1 MTARALR
8 RKPVPSGTWRTES
21 RPAFHM
27 PANDNHPV
35 ISRRLLAWVMI
46 AAGLAAFAV
55 VLGSGL

>member
-8 RKPVPSGTWRTES
+8 RKPVPSDTWRSER

-35 ISRRLLAWVMI
+35 LSRRLLAWVMI
-46 AAGLAAFAV
+46 TAGLAAFAV
-55 VLGSGL
+55 VVGSGF